1 MGPFTPARTHRVPV
15 LLLAITLALA
25 ALAMGAPSAAAGQTQ
40 PLITFRILV
49 ISCDADPGTFPEGEI
64 PTGCTP
70 VEGAAFSIAI
80 AGGETLSCTSN
91 ADGRCQVEVPSES
104 QVTVTEDTTTIPAG
118 FTPRENPI
126 DTQAVSEFAG
136 AVFVNVADAPAPES
150 TAAPTAASTDQPT
163 TQLPDT
169 GTGSPSSVS
178 PWFALVTLAIL
189 AGMAATTGRRLR
201 R

>member
-1 MGPFTPARTHRVPV
+1 MGSFTLDRTHRVPV
-15 LLLAITLALA
+15 LLLAITLAFA

-49 ISCDADPGTFPEGEI
+49 ITCDADPGTFPDGDI

-70 VEGAAFSIAI
+70 VEGGAFSIAI
-80 AGGETLSCTSN
+80 AGGETLTCTSN

-126 DTQAVSEFAG
+126 DTQAVTEFAG
-136 AVFVNVADAPAPES
+136 AVFVNVANAPEP
-150 TAAPTAASTDQPT
+150 AATEQPT

-169 GTGSPSSVS
+169 GAGSPPSANV
-178 PWFALVTLAIL
+178 WFAFIAFVILSGITAI
-189 AGMAATTGRRLR
+189 TSRRLR